1 MEMVNP
7 RVTVSTG
14 EMVSTQET
22 VNARLVKKAGRG
34 AGG

>member
-7 RVTVSTG
+7 REAVNTG
-14 EMVSTQET
+14 ET
-22 VNARLVKKAGRG
+22 VNTRLVKKAGRG